1 MIEFR
6 TDWGV
11 VSFTLG
17 EYVKKNKINKNQ
29 LAKLA
34 NLQDQQ
40 LEMYCSNE
48 IQRPD
53 LFVLARICYILE
65 CQISDIM
72 EYTPPEK

>member
-1 MIEFR
+1 MVEFR
-6 TDWGV
+6 TDWGTV
-11 VSFTLG
+11 RLTLG
-17 EYVKKNKINKNQ
+17 EYIAEHKINKNQ

-40 LEMYCSNE
+40 LDTYSSNE

-53 LFVLARICYILE
+53 LFVLARICYALE